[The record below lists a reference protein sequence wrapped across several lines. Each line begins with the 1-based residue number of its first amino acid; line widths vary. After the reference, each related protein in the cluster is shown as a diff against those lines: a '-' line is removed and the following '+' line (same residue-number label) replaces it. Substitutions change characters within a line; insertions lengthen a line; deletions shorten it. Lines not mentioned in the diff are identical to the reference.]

1 MQHRDNKVTKYGL
14 DALPDSLFPS
24 EQVKKAWK
32 RISYIHSM
40 YHNADIE
47 KQAVLIYGK
56 SGEGKTYLLKEY
68 VKQFKPVT
76 TPEKTTVPVF
86 YYSFRNPKK
95 SVDEFIKLLISG
107 LDGPVPKTRVSSSEL
122 EYQLITL
129 LEELEVELIIFDEVQ
144 NLASSYDGIEFQNII
159 KYLCWLIETKSIKC
173 SIVFAG
179 SKFAKRLITFGS
191 TKSKLVDGEH
201 MARRHMR
208 PICLQRILPKT
219 AEWLSC
225 VNWYMRKIGLP
236 DLTVEHDKVLLD
248 RIYVAYHERS
258 MSSLRDI
265 LLKPECFEVGTV
277 NELLPI
283 LRENFE
289 LYCKGTINPFD
300 ETLLSDDEV
309 LVFTKSIGHAMKTK
323 AITEKTKALAEFEL

>member
-1 MQHRDNKVTKYGL
+1 
-14 DALPDSLFPS
+14 
-24 EQVKKAWK
+24 
-32 RISYIHSM
+32 
-40 YHNADIE
+40 
-47 KQAVLIYGK
+47 
-56 SGEGKTYLLKEY
+56 
-68 VKQFKPVT
+68 
-76 TPEKTTVPVF
+76 
-86 YYSFRNPKK
+86 
-95 SVDEFIKLLISG
+95 
-107 LDGPVPKTRVSSSEL
+107 
-122 EYQLITL
+122 
-129 LEELEVELIIFDEVQ
+129 
-144 NLASSYDGIEFQNII
+144 
-159 KYLCWLIETKSIKC
+159 
-173 SIVFAG
+173 
-179 SKFAKRLITFGS
+179 
-191 TKSKLVDGEH
+191 
-201 MARRHMR
+201 
-208 PICLQRILPKT
+208 
-219 AEWLSC
+219 
-225 VNWYMRKIGLP
+225 MRKIGLP